1 MKKLGR
7 IKTLAAASLS
17 AIALAVPVAIA
28 QTGSTPGPDNQQGAR
43 AERGFGKHGGDHHRG
58 GRGGWGGREGF
69 GLRGVTLTDEQKTR
83 IKQIHESFGERT
95 KSLHEQ
101 LRAKR
106 EELRQA
112 EQGDTFNEALAA
124 QKLTE
129 AASLEAK
136 LMGER
141 FRMRQETLAVL
152 TPDQKTQLEQRREQ
166 FKQQREQFR
175 GRRGEGRRGAAGQV
189 QSM

>member
-1 MKKLGR
+1 MKKLGK

-28 QTGSTPGPDNQQGAR
+28 QTGSTPGPDNQQGTR
-43 AERGFGKHGGDHHRG
+43 AERGFGKRG
-58 GRGGWGGREGF
+58 GGHHRGGWGGHGGF

-152 TPDQKTQLEQRREQ
+152 TPEQKTQLEQRREQ

-175 GRRGEGRRGAAGQV
+175 GRRGISGQV